1 MRCQFCHNPDT
12 WAFNKGTLMSVDE
25 ILSEMQKNEAFYKDG
40 GITATGGEPLVQI
53 DFLTELFQKAKSK
66 NIHTCLDSSGVTFNR
81 DNPDYLKK
89 IDNLLQYTN
98 LVMLDIKHI
107 DDECHKKLT
116 GHTNKNILD
125 FAKYLDEKNIP
136 VWIRHVLVPG
146 ITTPTEYLHALGK
159 FIGSLKNVKALDV
172 LPYHTMAIPKYK
184 QLGIPYPL
192 ENVPQATKEQALQ
205 ARDEILRGIKEE
217 RSSVAL

>member
-25 ILSEMQKNEAFYKDG
+25 ILSEMQKNEAFYKEG

-53 DFLTELFQKAKSK
+53 DFLTELFQKARSK
-66 NIHTCLDSSGVTFNR
+66 NIHTCLDTSGVTFNR

-89 IDNLLQYTN
+89 INNLLQYTN

-107 DDECHKKLT
+107 DDEGHKKLT
-116 GHTNKNILD
+116 SHSNKNILD

-146 ITTPTEYLHALGK
+146 ITTPTEYLHSLGK

-217 RSSVAL
+217 RNSVAL